1 MADIKPTDAQ
11 YHTGVT
17 NPFTPNR
24 VADVKSAEPML
35 SPDLD
40 LKSESSDTEL
50 SSKLRDL
57 SLANTSAASRF
68 IPSLIATS
76 NDGRVSASVKKE
88 NINPT
93 SLQTEEGKAGN
104 ANQSGGQPSSGMPRP
119 APILEIS
126 NSDLKGNPGLAS
138 SRWAQPAPRY
148 SAPSELRRANSD
160 RTSRSPQ
167 RPNTSLAHS
176 PQPDVRASNQRSA
189 TSTHH
194 PDASG
199 LHQHPYPFVPTTFM
213 PQQPLIAPQVPQP
226 PMPQLTTV
234 LVTDPVTGEV
244 REVTGISKFTHPV
257 MSYPSGYPAHHGSPV
272 QPVPAGFPVPRAN
285 SSAQVGNK
293 PHEPSPLRADADSF
307 SPGGGARP
315 PLSPTRR
322 ENAQVQA
329 KKYSD
334 ASPFS

>member
-1 MADIKPTDAQ
+1 MADVKPTDAQ
-11 YHTGVT
+11 YHTSVT

-24 VADVKSAEPML
+24 FTDVKSAEPLL

-50 SSKLRDL
+50 SSKLRAL
-57 SLANTSAASRF
+57 SLANTPAGSRF
-68 IPSLIATS
+68 IPSPVATS
-76 NDGRVSASVKKE
+76 NDGRVGASVKKE

-93 SLQTEEGKAGN
+93 GLRTEEGNAGN
-104 ANQSGGQPSSGMPRP
+104 ANQSGGQPSSGTPRP
-119 APILEIS
+119 ASILEIS
-126 NSDLKGNPGLAS
+126 NGDLKGNPGLAA
-138 SRWAQPAPRY
+138 SRWAQPAPKY
-148 SAPSELRRANSD
+148 SAPSELRRANSG
-160 RTSRSPQ
+160 RTSHSPQ
-167 RPNTSLAHS
+167 KPNTSLAHS

-189 TSTHH
+189 TSRHH
-194 PDASG
+194 FDASG
-199 LHQHPYPFVPTTFM
+199 LHQHPYPSVPTTFM
-213 PQQPLIAPQVPQP
+213 PQQPLIAPQVPQL

-234 LVTDPVTGEV
+234 LVTDPLTGEV
-244 REVTGISKFTHPV
+244 REVTGITKFTQPV
-257 MSYPSGYPAHHGSPV
+257 MLYPSGYPAHHGSPI

-293 PHEPSPLRADADSF
+293 PHEPSPLRAGAGSF